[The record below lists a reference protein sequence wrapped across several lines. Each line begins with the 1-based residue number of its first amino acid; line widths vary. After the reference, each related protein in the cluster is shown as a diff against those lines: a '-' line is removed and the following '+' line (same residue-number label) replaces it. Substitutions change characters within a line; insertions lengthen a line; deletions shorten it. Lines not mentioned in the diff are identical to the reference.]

1 MQDKSQRPL
10 IVLTNDDGVDSPGLL
25 AVYKALHDIADLVVS
40 APLEQSSAAG
50 TSKPPFSS
58 CRIIA
63 KPKQIDG
70 QEVTF
75 YGIDGSPL
83 QSVQHGIVEL
93 APRTP
98 DLVISGINYG
108 ENIGAS
114 IIVSGTLGAALEAA
128 VMGVFALAVSLECSP
143 EYYYDH
149 TQSDIDFSVAAY
161 FTRKF
166 ALQAIA
172 NKLPPDVDL
181 LKIDIPSDATVDTAW
196 RTTIISKHKRYKL
209 VPPSRQTLADPGQLE
224 KAATDVTF
232 EANSD
237 IVTLT
242 HHRMISVT
250 PLRVNA
256 TANCDLEKLQELLGE
271 SGNSQAITSATALI
285 QQTQ

>member
-1 MQDKSQRPL
+1 MQDNTQKPL

-25 AVYKALHDIADLVVS
+25 AVYKVLHDVADLVVS

-63 KPKQIDG
+63 KTKQIDG
-70 QEVTF
+70 QDITF

-93 APRTP
+93 APRIP

-114 IIVSGTLGAALEAA
+114 IIVSGTLGAAMEAA
-128 VMGVFALAVSLECSP
+128 VMGVPALAISLECSP
-143 EYYYDH
+143 EYYYEYS
-149 TQSDIDFSVAAY
+149 QSAIDFSVAAH

-166 ALQAIA
+166 ALQTIT
-172 NKLPPDVDL
+172 NQLPPNVDL
-181 LKIDIPSDATVDTAW
+181 LKIDIPSDATIDTPW
-196 RTTIISKHKRYKL
+196 RTTIISRHKRYKL
-209 VPPSRQTLADPGQLE
+209 VPPARPALSEPGQLK
-224 KAATDVTF
+224 KAPTDVKF
-232 EANSD
+232 EENCD
-237 IVTLT
+237 IVALT
-242 HHRMISVT
+242 YQRMISVT

-256 TANCDLEKLQELLGE
+256 TADCDLDQLQTHLDTSVE
-271 SGNSQAITSATALI
+271 SQLILSAITQNPA
-285 QQTQ
+285 Q